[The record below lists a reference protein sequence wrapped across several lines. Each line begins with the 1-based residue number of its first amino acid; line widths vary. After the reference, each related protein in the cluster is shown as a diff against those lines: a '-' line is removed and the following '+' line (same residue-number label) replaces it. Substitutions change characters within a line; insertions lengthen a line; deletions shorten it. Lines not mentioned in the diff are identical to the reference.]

1 MFGLNEFD
9 LWMEM
14 QLLQFDNYMRVN
26 ISLIMKNISDS
37 WHQSPFA
44 IFQLWPAL
52 NNRPSQAASYSWA
65 SNI

>member
-14 QLLQFDNYMRVN
+14 QLLQFDNYMWVN

-37 WHQSPFA
+37 
-44 IFQLWPAL
+44 
-52 NNRPSQAASYSWA
+52 
-65 SNI
+65 

>member
-37 WHQSPFA
+37 
-44 IFQLWPAL
+44 
-52 NNRPSQAASYSWA
+52 
-65 SNI
+65 